1 MYRETADSRDAD
13 RLLSG
18 DLDPGIDPGLA
29 HLAALIAAAQAPASP
44 SELMDE
50 ATVVAAMLKDLSPVV
65 AFESRRAS
73 RIKKV
78 AAAQIAA
85 AALLAVTATTAA
97 AAGTGSLPGPAQRAV
112 SGAIGHIGIDVPNG
126 HKHGATNANGAHN
139 GGSSDTPATT
149 AGSGANGSGPN
160 ANADFGLCTAFLAAP
175 QGQGS
180 DHSASADHSKSDNAT
195 AFKAL
200 AAAHPDTTS
209 YCNTVIQE
217 KKDKPANG
225 QSADAP
231 GNSGSNGNSG
241 STGKPAS
248 PGKSDSSS
256 KPSTPPGNSGQPKG
270 KPATTPGQNGGKPST
285 TSTSAGAGTTGTT
298 NNGGHPQGGGA
309 AGGGQ
314 PNRP

>member
-1 MYRETADSRDAD
+1 MDMYRDTADSRDGD

-18 DLDPGIDPGLA
+18 EFDPGIDPGLA

-126 HKHGATNANGAHN
+126 HKHGVANGNGAHN

-149 AGSGANGSGPN
+149 SGSGANGSGPN
-160 ANADFGLCTAFLAAP
+160 ANAEFGLCTAFLAAP

-180 DHSASADHSKSDNAT
+180 DHSASADHSQSDNAA

-217 KKDKPANG
+217 KKATPANG

-231 GNSGSNGNSG
+231 GNSGS
-241 STGKPAS
+241 TGQPAS
-248 PGKSDSSS
+248 PGKSDSSG
-256 KPSTPPGNSGQPKG
+256 KPATPQGNSGQPQG
-270 KPATTPGQNGGKPST
+270 KPATTPAQNGGKPST
-285 TSTSAGAGTTGTT
+285 TSTSAGTGSTATT